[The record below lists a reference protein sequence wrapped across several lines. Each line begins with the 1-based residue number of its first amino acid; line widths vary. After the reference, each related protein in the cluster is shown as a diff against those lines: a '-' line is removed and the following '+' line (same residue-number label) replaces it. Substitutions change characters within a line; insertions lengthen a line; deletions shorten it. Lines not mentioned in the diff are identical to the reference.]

1 MPDAA
6 FWACVKTHPQREGFA
21 AERLTERG
29 FEIFLPR
36 IAAHRSIQPLFR
48 SYCFVRIVDGHW
60 LAIERTMGVLCLVRF
75 GDCPARC
82 PDREVEALMDRVEP
96 DGVIRLPP
104 PPAAAPRIPI
114 RKGARVKVMSGPFQG
129 LAGVYQGMTTRE
141 RELVLMQC
149 LGAVRTIAIPRGAL
163 AVA

>member
-6 FWACVKTHPQREGFA
+6 FWACVKTHPQREAFA

-29 FEIFLPR
+29 FEIFLPKIEIGR
-36 IAAHRSIQPLFR
+36 TAQPLFR
-48 SYCFVRIVDGHW
+48 SYLFIRVLDRWRAV
-60 LAIERTMGVLCLVRF
+60 ETTFGVLCLVRF

-82 PDREVEALMDRVEP
+82 PDREVEALMDRVDP

-104 PPAAAPRIPI
+104 PSAPAPRVPI
-114 RKGARVKVMSGPFQG
+114 RKGARVKVLSGPFQG
-129 LAGVYQGMTTRE
+129 LAGLYQGQKTRE
-141 RELVLMQC
+141 RELVLMRC
-149 LGAVRTIAIPRGAL
+149 LGSVREVAIPRGAL